1 MILVALCLAGGVRAQ
16 TGADFL
22 DRFGSMALERAVF
35 ARDTSFHPAVVPF
48 RQNEV
53 RAVLAS
59 ADSAEIP
66 GSACFGPYISG
77 SLGGKWYGGLSPM
90 LDLSAEAKNV
100 GSALF
105 RTAGGIQASL
115 RYGDK
120 LEIFG
125 AFFGGLERAPE
136 YINTFSDS
144 LGVLPG
150 LGRNRGSGDLSAFA
164 LPAFA
169 VMYSPSRF
177 FQVDA
182 GFGTNS
188 FGSGYRSLLLSDA
201 AYNYPYLKLTTDVWR
216 FKYTNLFAAMTH
228 IGDEAVRSENFRP
241 KYTAAHHLSWAVSRR
256 VTVSV
261 FESVLWQ
268 GSDSLSDRGFDPHY
282 LNPVIFYRPVEF
294 AMGSPDRMLVGADV
308 QVRLGKKAALYGQF
322 MLDEFLLE
330 NLRERNGWWA
340 NKWGIQAGA
349 TVFDPLGLEGLR
361 LQGEFNMVRPFT
373 YSHGSPLQSYT
384 HFNQPLAHPLGS
396 NFYEAVFF
404 ADYERGTWFAGSH
417 TVVSRY
423 GRDGGANMGGNIF
436 RSYANPEMIFGNRIA
451 QGVRNDL
458 IFQRVSVGKV
468 IHRKMNLRLSL
479 RATVRALSTEGGSY
493 ETEAFAGISLSTGFF
508 NRYRDF

>member
-1 MILVALCLAGGVRAQ
+1 
-16 TGADFL
+16 
-22 DRFGSMALERAVF
+22 MALERAVF
-35 ARDTSFHPAVVPF
+35 ARDTFFHPAAVPF

-53 RAVLAS
+53 RRILAE

-66 GSACFGPYISG
+66 GSALFGPYIHG
-77 SLGGKWYGGLSPM
+77 ALGGKWRGGLSPM
-90 LDLSAEAKNV
+90 LDLSGEVTNA
-100 GSALF
+100 GRALF
-105 RTAGGIQASL
+105 RTAGGMQASL
-115 RYGDK
+115 SYGNK

-125 AFFGGLERAPE
+125 AFYGGTERAPE
-136 YINTFSDS
+136 YVSGFVDS

-150 LGRNRGSGDLSAFA
+150 LGRNRGGADIFAFA

-169 VMYSPSRF
+169 VMYSPSRY

-182 GFGTNS
+182 GFGVNR
-188 FGSGYRSLLLSDA
+188 FGSGYRSLLLGDA
-201 AYNYPYLKLTTDVWR
+201 TYNYPYLKLTTDVWR

-228 IGDEAVRSENFRP
+228 VGDEAVRSENFQP
-241 KYTAAHHLSWAVSRR
+241 KYTAAHYLSWAVSRR

-268 GSDSLSDRGFDPHY
+268 GRDTLSDRGFDPHY

-294 AMGSPDRMLVGADV
+294 AAGSPDRVLVGADV

-322 MLDEFLLE
+322 VLDEFLLE

-340 NKWGIQAGA
+340 NKWGVQAGA
-349 TVFDPLGLEGLR
+349 TLYDPLGINGLR
-361 LQGEFNMVRPFT
+361 LQGEFNVVRPFT
-373 YSHGSPLQSYT
+373 YSHGSPVQSYT

-404 ADYERGTWFAGSH
+404 ADYERGPWFAGIH
-417 TVVSRY
+417 AVAARY
-423 GRDGGANMGGNIF
+423 GRDGGANTGGNIF

-451 QGVRNDL
+451 QGVTHDL
-458 IFQRVSVGKV
+458 IFQRLSIGRL
-468 IHRKMNLRLSL
+468 IHKEMNLRISVRATL
-479 RATVRALSTEGGSY
+479 RAVSVEGGSY
-493 ETEAFAGISLSTGFF
+493 EAEHFAGISLSTGFF